1 MPEQTLGALL
11 PVLALVVTLLL
22 VAGLWYWWS
31 QRQEEKM
38 PLPPFPPERPT
49 ADDEGFI
56 REVLRVLR
64 DADGTLMVEFEG
76 RRYHALTE
84 MRDAAVGRRFI
95 AEVAA
100 LARFAHLTDLKVAP
114 MPAPSAAESASLQ
127 GGPEQLPMRA
137 ERPAEKSPSA
147 SPTIADQIEELLQ
160 KRLQAEPS
168 LAGRSIHVLAA
179 PDGSAMIE
187 VDGRFY
193 AGVDEVPDAAIR
205 AFIRHVIQEWEVQQ
219 SGPNW

>member
-31 QRQEEKM
+31 QRQEEKT

-76 RRYHALTE
+76 RRYRALTE
-84 MRDAAVGRRFI
+84 MRDVAIGRRFI

-100 LARFAHLTDLKVAP
+100 LARFAHLTDLKVPP
-114 MPAPSAAESASLQ
+114 MPAPSAAESVPLQ

-137 ERPAEKSPSA
+137 ERPAEKSPPA

-205 AFIRHVIQEWEVQQ
+205 AFIRHVIQEWEAQQ
-219 SGPNW
+219 SRPNW